1 MKREASADGAAE
13 GECELLASDKRI
25 HLTTEQGAQ
34 GTIPAELDAA
44 SARQK
49 IRGGAGRHLEG
60 IEHGQVAIKNCGQ
73 C

>member
-34 GTIPAELDAA
+34 GTIPDELDAA
-44 SARQK
+44 PARQK
-49 IRGGAGRHLEG
+49 IQRRGRQTSGGQ
-60 IEHGQVAIKNCGQ
+60 EHGQVTIKNCGQ